1 MVLNF
6 KILCG
11 VLVVVVIVCLLQ
23 KSTFSQTQPSS
34 ESFGKIALDVFFMPE
49 SEAAPAPKNT
59 TYTTEFFNCT
69 SRTNNQLHRNRRI
82 ME

>member
-1 MVLNF
+1 M
-6 KILCG
+6 
-11 VLVVVVIVCLLQ
+11 LVVVVIVCLLQ

-59 TYTTEFFNCT
+59 PDYSTQQSNADDQRLIAHNSEKSFE
-69 SRTNNQLHRNRRI
+69 SPARLLD
-82 ME
+82 